1 MKKMILVMGVAM
13 VFTGCVIKVDGEP
26 KKQSETEMTI
36 SSNDNKQWIYE
47 DPEKQQAKQEY
58 CNLMYYTY
66 KKCYG
71 LGIQTGSTNTC
82 VNSGAELAQ
91 DVSVRTN
98 SEEMGLTM
106 GKVCALACESAN
118 QNAGMASY
126 QEFATKACP

>member
-1 MKKMILVMGVAM
+1 MKKMILIMGVAM
-13 VFTGCVIKVDGEP
+13 VFNGCVIKVDGEP

-36 SSNDNKQWIYE
+36 SSNDNQQWTYE
-47 DPEKQQAKQEY
+47 DPEKQQARQES

-82 VNSGAELAQ
+82 LNSSAELAQ
-91 DVSVRTN
+91 DVAVRTN
-98 SEEMGLTM
+98 SEDTGLAM

-118 QNAGMASY
+118 QNIGMASY
-126 QEFATKACP
+126 QAFSSKVCQ